1 MRLVQQT
8 KHSLGKAWVH
18 IEPWSPEPCRAVEA
32 QSRVGRAV
40 GKAKEE
46 VGETRQQQKR
56 ATMCCQQCV
65 TLCSKIQHWATV
77 CNDDVQHYVT
87 MYYIVQQLN
96 RVCMRGNWMS
106 VSPVHN

>member
-1 MRLVQQT
+1 M
-8 KHSLGKAWVH
+8 G
-18 IEPWSPEPCRAVEA
+18 A

-46 VGETRQQQKR
+46 VGKTRQQW
-56 ATMCCQQCV
+56 ATEACNNV
-65 TLCSKIQHWATV
+65 LHWATKYNTGQQCAMTM
-77 CNDDVQHYVT
+77 CNIGKNAQHYVT

-96 RVCMRGNWMS
+96 RVCMRGNWMR

>member
-8 KHSLGKAWVH
+8 TLSLGKAWVH

-46 VGETRQQQKR
+46 VGETRQQW
-56 ATMCCQQCV
+56 ASEAYNNVLPTMCY
-65 TLCSKIQHWATV
+65 T
-77 CNDDVQHYVT
+77 
-87 MYYIVQQLN
+87 VQQNTTL
-96 RVCMRGNWMS
+96 GNS
-106 VSPVHN
+106 VQ

>member
-8 KHSLGKAWVH
+8 KFSLDKAWVH
-18 IEPWSPEPCRAVEA
+18 IEPWSREPCRAVEA

-46 VGETRQQQKR
+46 VGETRQQ
-56 ATMCCQQCV
+56 
-65 TLCSKIQHWATV
+65 WATEA
-77 CNDDVQHYVT
+77 CNNVLQCAAQCNTGQQNNVQY
-87 MYYIVQQLN
+87 
-96 RVCMRGNWMS
+96 RVCMRGNWMR

>member
-8 KHSLGKAWVH
+8 KLSLGKAWVH

-46 VGETRQQQKR
+46 VGETRQQW
-56 ATMCCQQCV
+56 ATEACNKVLHCAAKCNTGQQC
-65 TLCSKIQHWATV
+65 TMMMCSIGKNA
-77 CNDDVQHYVT
+77 
-87 MYYIVQQLN
+87 QQLT
-96 RVCMRGNWMS
+96 RVCMRGNWMR
-106 VSPVHN
+106 VSPVFN